1 LPALAEPREKR
12 GRAFRVTWRQP
23 ARTQAIARIEGHHM
37 AIDRKT
43 VDNTALLAR
52 LALTEAER
60 VRLQDQLSAILEHI
74 AVLQEAD
81 TSQVPATAHVLP
93 LQNVMTSDQ
102 QQPCET
108 PETMLANA
116 PAREDDYIRVRA
128 VLEE

>member
-1 LPALAEPREKR
+1 
-12 GRAFRVTWRQP
+12 
-23 ARTQAIARIEGHHM
+23 M

-52 LALTEAER
+52 LALTEEER
-60 VRLQDQLSAILEHI
+60 ARLEEQLSAILEHI

-93 LQNVMTSDQ
+93 LQNVMAADQ
-102 QQPCET
+102 PSPCET
-108 PETMLANA
+108 AETMLENA
-116 PAREDDYIRVRA
+116 PAREDNYLRVRA